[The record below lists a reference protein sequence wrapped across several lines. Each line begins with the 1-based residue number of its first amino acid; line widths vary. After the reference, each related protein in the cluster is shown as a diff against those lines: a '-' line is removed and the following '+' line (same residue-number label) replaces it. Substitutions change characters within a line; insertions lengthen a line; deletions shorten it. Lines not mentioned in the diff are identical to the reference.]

1 MDDIQVSLAADFTRA
16 LGKNSYDWVKGKI
29 EHAKN
34 INNEQEK
41 EVIYN
46 EVINNL
52 MNDKAQFESLA
63 RQYKTL
69 YERVTISDEDIEY
82 LHNTIR
88 NVMTLIN
95 EKLIE
100 NDQEK
105 ITEELLNAILGL
117 LSKETLKTMQ
127 LLGFN
132 YKEAIGVPLT
142 ELCADF
148 LKNKLSNNM

>member
-1 MDDIQVSLAADFTRA
+1 MNKKKKSFI
-16 LGKNSYDWVKGKI
+16 I
-29 EHAKN
+29 
-34 INNEQEK
+34 
-41 EVIYN
+41 

-88 NVMTLIN
+88 NVMILIN

-105 ITEELLNAILGL
+105 ISEEVLNAILGL
-117 LSKETLKTMQ
+117 LSKESLKTMQ

-148 LKNKLSNNM
+148 LKNKLGNNNM